1 MQDPSNGWNDRYLA
15 SEHLWIQDP
24 DPTLVE
30 ATAKLNPATAL
41 DIGAGEGR
49 NSIHLARNHWS
60 VTSVDLSSVALGRL
74 EQNAE
79 RLGLKIDTFCGSLAE
94 FSKSAGQFD
103 LIVIANIHPSLSER
117 KELYALAKN
126 LMAEGGTLFLIGHHK
141 NSFGIAGPPDPD
153 RLLGESEVTEAFSD
167 MEIERLEEISD
178 ICDAA
183 HDPAPSLVAVIK
195 KPLS

>member
-1 MQDPSNGWNDRYLA
+1 MQDPSNGWNDRYSA

-24 DPTLVE
+24 DPSLVE
-30 ATAKLNPATAL
+30 ATANLIPATAL

-49 NSIHLARNHWS
+49 NSIHLARNHWT

-79 RLGLKIDTFCGSLAE
+79 RLGLKISTFCGSVEE

-103 LIVIANIHPSLSER
+103 LIVIANIHPPLSDR

-126 LMAEGGTLFLIGHHK
+126 LLADGGRLFLIGHHK
-141 NSFGIAGPPDPD
+141 NALGIAGPPDPD
-153 RLLGESEVTEAFSD
+153 RLLDENEVTEAFAA
-167 MEIERLEEISD
+167 MEIERLEEVSD
-178 ICDAA
+178 ISDAA

-195 KPLS
+195 KPLP